1 MSLRS
6 PFTIFAAMKI
16 FTGSQLKELDKY
28 TIANEPIES
37 INLME
42 RAAVGICDVIRQRFD
57 KKRRIIVFA
66 GPGNNGGDA
75 LAVARLLTQRGRN
88 VETFLFNIGSKISPD
103 CETNKTRLTKIKPSR
118 FTEIT
123 QQFDPPKLTSD
134 DIIIDGLFGTGLNK
148 PLNGGFAS
156 LVKYIN
162 ASPAYVVSIDVPS
175 GLMCEDNSFN
185 IQSNIVKAQLTLT
198 IGFHKLAFFLADMAP
213 YAGEIQEIDIK
224 LSKEYIANT
233 PSAYSTSEEADIAKI
248 LKPRNKFG
256 HKGTF
261 GHALL
266 VAGCYGMAGA
276 SVLAARACLKSGIGK
291 LTVHCPRCNNNILQ
305 QVVPEAVLSPDS
317 NDSYFTQPERSEPY
331 QAVAIGPGLG
341 SFRDTDI
348 AFIEQIRHVSSPL
361 VIDADGI
368 NILARHKG
376 WVAQIPAKSILTPHP
391 GEFSRLTDSK
401 TDSYSALN
409 NARQMAMH
417 YQLYIVLKG
426 HYTFICTPEG
436 HTFINTTGNSG
447 MATPG
452 SGDVLTGI
460 LLALLAQG
468 YEQEQAC
475 RFGVYLHGLAGDIAA
490 GKLCE
495 ESLTASDI
503 TENLPFAFRE
513 MYSIRRRIAAG
524 QE

>member
-1 MSLRS
+1 M
-6 PFTIFAAMKI
+6 MKI
-16 FTGSQLKELDKY
+16 LPTASIKLLDAG
-28 TIANEPIES
+28 TIENEPIAS
-37 INLME
+37 IDLME
-42 RAAVGICDVIRQRFD
+42 RAARALAEAISTRWNTSTTFTL
-57 KKRRIIVFA
+57 FA

-276 SVLAARACLKSGIGK
+276 SRR
-291 LTVHCPRCNNNILQ
+291 PF
-305 QVVPEAVLSPDS
+305 PVLSGRES
-317 NDSYFTQPERSEPY
+317 VLSHSAESRS
-331 QAVAIGPGLG
+331 G
-341 SFRDTDI
+341 
-348 AFIEQIRHVSSPL
+348 
-361 VIDADGI
+361 
-368 NILARHKG
+368 
-376 WVAQIPAKSILTPHP
+376 
-391 GEFSRLTDSK
+391 
-401 TDSYSALN
+401 
-409 NARQMAMH
+409 
-417 YQLYIVLKG
+417 
-426 HYTFICTPEG
+426 
-436 HTFINTTGNSG
+436 
-447 MATPG
+447 
-452 SGDVLTGI
+452 
-460 LLALLAQG
+460 
-468 YEQEQAC
+468 
-475 RFGVYLHGLAGDIAA
+475 
-490 GKLCE
+490 
-495 ESLTASDI
+495 
-503 TENLPFAFRE
+503 
-513 MYSIRRRIAAG
+513 
-524 QE
+524 